1 MCDFVEMEHLQN
13 LNKLIRT
20 LKVGGG
26 GLNVILYGKS
36 VEKGVIRINQKC

>member
-26 GLNVILYGKS
+26 LNVILYGKS